1 LKGAE
6 QLDHISKMNAFS
18 GKRDL
23 TKLSW
28 GGTGFHGFGEVS
40 HNIVGRDEV
49 DFGGAGIW
57 NQVEFS

>member
-1 LKGAE
+1 
-6 QLDHISKMNAFS
+6 MNAFS

-49 DFGGAGIW
+49 DFGGVKLW
-57 NQVEFS
+57 NQEAIS